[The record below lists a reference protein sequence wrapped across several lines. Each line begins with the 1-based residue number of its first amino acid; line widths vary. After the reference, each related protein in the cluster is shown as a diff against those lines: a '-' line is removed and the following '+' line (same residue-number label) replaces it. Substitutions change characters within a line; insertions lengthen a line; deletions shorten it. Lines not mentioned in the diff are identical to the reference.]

1 MLKPK
6 EIWILRHAATEWSS
20 NGRHT
25 GCRSDIPLTEEGRSA
40 AKKLSKVVAGVPFE
54 RVLVSPLDRTIETAQ
69 LAGLGAQMELEPDL
83 REWDYGD
90 FEGVTTE
97 EIRRKYPDWTVW
109 RGPMPGGESAQQ
121 VAERAA
127 RVIKKL
133 SQCSGPV
140 AIVSHGHYSRIFAA
154 TWLGLSPAVGAALR
168 LDTGTYS
175 VVGWE
180 HEYPTILR
188 WNVPVS

>member
-6 EIWILRHAATEWSS
+6 EIWILRHAATEWSG

-25 GCRSDIPLTEEGRSA
+25 GCRSDIPLTADGRQSA
-40 AKKLSKVVAGVPFE
+40 AKLSHVVANIPFE
-54 RVLVSPLDRTIETAQ
+54 CVLVSPLNRTIETAE
-69 LAGLGAQMELEPDL
+69 LAGLGDRMILEPDL
-83 REWDYGD
+83 REWDYGE
-90 FEGVTTE
+90 FEGVTTAD
-97 EIRRKYPDWTVW
+97 IRKQYPDWTVW
-109 RGPMPGGESAQQ
+109 QGPLPGGESPQQ
-121 VAERAA
+121 VAERAK
-127 RVIKKL
+127 RVIGKL
-133 SQCSGPV
+133 SRYSGPV

-154 TWLGLSPAVGAALR
+154 TWLGLAPTAGAALR

-188 WNVPVS
+188 WNVPVP